1 MNVQELFFERR
12 LNLCRKLGL
21 EGSSYALITKPAH
34 ILYFTGLYIMPYER
48 FIGLV
53 LSLET
58 WKGYLIIP
66 ELEKGLPA
74 PKDIELIA
82 YRDEEDPFLKL
93 LNIIKNTQVLWVEKN
108 EISLLAF
115 EKIMKLKYKLEDIFD
130 LGNVIEEMKM
140 IKDAVEINA
149 LGTAAHY
156 ADEIL
161 VQVKK
166 AIKVGAVEKQ
176 IKFELLKNIAEKKGV
191 QGEAFDIQVSSG
203 PHSSRPHGLTGDRQF
218 EMGDA
223 VIIDFGVSY
232 AYYKSDMT
240 RTFFIGCPGRQMEE
254 IYHVV
259 LEAQKKAIAA
269 VAPGR
274 SIREVDLAARETI
287 EASGY
292 GQYFIHRTGHG
303 LGIDIHEA
311 PSICDSNENTI
322 KEGMVFSV
330 EPGIYIPEVGGV
342 RIEDVVLVTPDGGK
356 VLTQFPK
363 ELADV
368 ILT

>member
-1 MNVQELFFERR
+1 MKEVFAERR
-12 LNLCRKLGL
+12 STLCRKLDL
-21 EGSSYALITKPAH
+21 DKASYALITKLTH
-34 ILYFTGLYIMPYER
+34 IFYFTGLYIVPYKR

-53 LSLET
+53 LSLESR
-58 WKGYLIIP
+58 KGYLIIP
-66 ELEKGLPA
+66 ELEKGLPG

-82 YRDEEDPFLKL
+82 YRDEEDPFLEL
-93 LNIIKNTQVLWVEKN
+93 LNIIKDTRALWVEKN
-108 EISLLAF
+108 EISLLAI
-115 EKIMKLKYKLEDIFD
+115 EKIMKLKLKLEDILD
-130 LGNVIEEMKM
+130 LGNVVEEMKM
-140 IKDAVEINA
+140 IKNAAEIDA
-149 LGTAAHY
+149 LGTASRY

-166 AIKVGAVEKQ
+166 VIKAGSVEKL
-176 IKFELLKNIAEKKGV
+176 IKFELLKNIAEQKGA
-191 QGEAFDIQVSSG
+191 QGEAFAIQVSSG
-203 PHSSRPHGLTGDRQF
+203 PNSSRPHGVTGDRQF
-218 EMGDA
+218 KMGDA
-223 VIIDFGVSY
+223 VIIDFGVNY

-240 RTFFIGCPGRQMEE
+240 RTFFIGRPGRQMEE

-259 LEAQKKAIAA
+259 LEAQKKAIEA

-287 EASGY
+287 GARGY
-292 GQYFIHRTGHG
+292 GQFFIHRTGHG

-311 PSICDSNENTI
+311 PPICDSNVNTI
-322 KEGMVFSV
+322 QEGMVFTV
-330 EPGIYIPEVGGV
+330 EPDIYIPEVGGV
-342 RIEDVVLVTPDGGK
+342 RIEDLVLVTSDGGK